1 MIQKFNYALTKIF
14 DVILYPFG
22 LLGDFWALLFLS
34 ILLSLIVLV
43 IFKYISSP
51 SRIKDTKNKIK
62 SSILAIRLYKD
73 FWKVIAGS
81 FVKSLFYTL
90 KYFMLNIGPVLIII
104 PILFPIFVQM
114 DIRYGMRPF
123 KADDIFVFKAQLDSE
138 LTDVNIQLLDSDHFQ
153 PVMNPVFINAYIDEE
168 RSRPIR
174 EVNWKLKCLKPGRS
188 EIRIRINEQVIFKK
202 LEIGEKTVALSNR
215 KLARSALDH
224 FIYPAEEL
232 IINPGPVHTL
242 SLRYPAKSI
251 SLLGLK
257 IHWLILHLILVVVI
271 VLALRKRFGVEF

>member
-22 LLGDFWALLFLS
+22 FLGDFWALLFLS

-43 IFKYISSP
+43 IFKYVSSP
-51 SRIKDTKNKIK
+51 KRIKDTKNKIK

-104 PILFPIFVQM
+104 PILFPIFIQM
-114 DIRYGMRPF
+114 DVRYGMRPF
-123 KADDIFVFKAQLDSE
+123 KANEVFVFKARLDSD
-138 LTDVNIQLLDSDHFQ
+138 LTGMNIRLLDSDHFE
-153 PVMNPVFINAYIDEE
+153 PVMNPIFINAYKDEE
-168 RSRPIR
+168 RTQPIR

-188 EIRIRINEQVIFKK
+188 EIRVRINDQMVRKS
-202 LEIGEKTVALSNR
+202 LEVGEKTLALSNR
-215 KLARSALDH
+215 KLARSSLDH
-224 FIYPAEEL
+224 FIYPVEAL
-232 IINPGPVHTL
+232 IENPGHVHTL
-242 SLRYPAKSI
+242 SLRYPAKNI
-251 SLLGLK
+251 SVLGLE
-257 IHWLILHLILVVVI
+257 INWLILHLILVVVI

>member
-1 MIQKFNYALTKIF
+1 MIQKFNYALTRIF

-22 LLGDFWALLFLS
+22 LLGDFWAILFLS

-43 IFKYISSP
+43 IFKYVSSP

-73 FWKVIAGS
+73 FWKVITGS

-123 KADDIFVFKAQLDSE
+123 KADDVFVFKARLDSD
-138 LTDVNIQLLDSDHFQ
+138 LSDINIQLLNNDDFK
-153 PVMNPVFINAYIDEE
+153 PVMNPVFINAYRDEE
-168 RSRPIR
+168 RTRPIH
-174 EVNWKLKCLKPGRS
+174 EVNWKLKCLKPGRT
-188 EIRIRINEQVIFKK
+188 ELRVRINQQVVVKN
-202 LEIGEKTVALSNR
+202 LEISGKTVALSNR
-215 KLARSALDH
+215 KLAQSSWAH
-224 FIYPAEEL
+224 FLYPAEKCL
-232 IINPGPVHTL
+232 KNPGPVHTL
-242 SLRYPAKSI
+242 SLRYPSKSI
-251 SLLGLK
+251 SMFGLK
-257 IHWLILHLILVVVI
+257 IHWLVLHLILVVVI